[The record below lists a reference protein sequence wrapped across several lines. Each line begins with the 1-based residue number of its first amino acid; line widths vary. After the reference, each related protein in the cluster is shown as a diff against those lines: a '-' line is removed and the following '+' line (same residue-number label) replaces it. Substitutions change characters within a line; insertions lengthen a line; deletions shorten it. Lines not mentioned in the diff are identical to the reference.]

1 MGMTAP
7 SVLVVEDHDELR
19 FTIAA
24 ILVRAGYTVRTAT
37 DADDAVAE
45 LATMPRPCIVLWDPV
60 SSRMSMSLLAQVAFE
75 GIHIATIPV
84 GIAPAETGLE
94 TAAGGYTKRL
104 TSHQALLSLVRAHC
118 PEPQPI

>member
-1 MGMTAP
+1 MAAP

-24 ILVRAGYTVRTAT
+24 LLVRAGYNVRTAT
-37 DADDAVAE
+37 DAEQAVVE
-45 LATMPRPCIVLWDPV
+45 LAAMPRPCIVLWDPV
-60 SSRMSMSLLAQVAFE
+60 STRMSLSLLGQVAFQ

-84 GIAPAETGLE
+84 GIAPAAAGLG

-104 TSHQALLSLVRAHC
+104 TSRQALLSLVRSHC
-118 PEPQPI
+118 PQPDTV